1 MENMEKIKVFICDDD
16 KFWHDFLKKLVKNCG
31 DIDIVGSASTT
42 MSCVDAAAECNP
54 DIVLLD
60 VQMEDS
66 NSGVDLIPRILD
78 KLPNTKIIMFTSYDF
93 DEYIFDSFCNGA
105 VDYIIKTMP
114 AEDIIKAIRSV
125 YNNCAS
131 VKTEIANKLAQRAK
145 KIQAEK
151 QSFLYLIDKLI
162 KLTPAEFELL
172 KSLNNGSTYKEIA
185 NERFV
190 ETESVRMMA
199 SRILKK
205 MDAKNMEQLITEM
218 GRLDVFALF
227 KEK

>member
-1 MENMEKIKVFICDDD
+1 MDKIKVFICDDD
-16 KFWHDFLKKLVKNCG
+16 KFWHDFLKKLVKNYD

-42 MSCVDAAAECNP
+42 INCTEAAVECSP
-54 DIVLLD
+54 DIILLD

-66 NSGVDLIPRILD
+66 NSGVDLIPKILD
-78 KLPNTKIIMFTSYDF
+78 KLPNVKIIMFTSYDF

-105 VDYIIKTMP
+105 VDYIVKTMP
-114 AEDIIKAIRSV
+114 TEDIVKAIRSV

-151 QSFLYLIDKLI
+151 RSFLYLIDKLI
-162 KLTPAEFELL
+162 KLTPTEFELL
-172 KSLNNGSTYKEIA
+172 KSLNNGLTYKEIA
-185 NERFV
+185 NERIV
-190 ETESVRMMA
+190 EVEAVRMMA

-218 GRLDVFALF
+218 SSLDVFALF